1 MCRHVSGLGSR
12 RQRSDAYAARCCVKA
27 VDPIHSACGA
37 RANYLASDLQRQHRD
52 VHAAAHQ
59 IHLSWDINGAEFGR
73 IAAGL
78 KPTNALL

>member
-1 MCRHVSGLGSR
+1 MIQTSITPRPEEAAAPCPASWCRSF
-12 RQRSDAYAARCCVKA
+12 RSLV
-27 VDPIHSACGA
+27 VCGA

-59 IHLSWDINGAEFGR
+59 IHLSWEINGAEFGR